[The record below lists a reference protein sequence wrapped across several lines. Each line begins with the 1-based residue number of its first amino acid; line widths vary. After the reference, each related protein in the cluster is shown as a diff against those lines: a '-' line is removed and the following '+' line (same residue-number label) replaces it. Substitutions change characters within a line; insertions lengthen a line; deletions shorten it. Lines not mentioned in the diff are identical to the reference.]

1 MLVLWA
7 VAARADIIRLK
18 NGNSIVAQNVRERNG
33 RVEYSIGEDTYAIPK
48 TLVLRIDTGGD
59 PVVSKSKDL
68 SVPDP
73 EEEPAQAG
81 ELSGK
86 VVRGDRVD
94 VAALED
100 FEHTS
105 PETAAAAYF
114 AAARYEQQHGSPD
127 KAERYYLRALGFTPD
142 DAGVLEHYAALLVQ
156 MDRYGEAAHY
166 AEQATQQAP
175 NSADAWALLGI
186 AQYYSDRSDRAVRSL
201 RRALQLRPSAT
212 VSQYLRKAQA
222 DEQSEQD
229 FGQQQSEH
237 FLVRF
242 EGGGQIAPAVRQQIV
257 ATLEARYT
265 ELESQLD
272 YAPRE
277 SIPVFLYTEQSYFDV
292 TQAPTWTGA
301 LNDGKL
307 RIPVRGIQGVDSDLS
322 RVLKHELAHS
332 FINQMTRNRCPVWLN
347 EGVAQ
352 LLEPKDSSRNGAAL
366 ARLFANDQEVPLA
379 MLEAPFNTL
388 NQQQASVAYAESLA
402 AAETI
407 SATYGMSDIVRVLK
421 RIGEG
426 ATPEAALR
434 ATIHGG
440 YGDLQREIGR
450 YLKQR
455 YGEQ

>member
-7 VAARADIIRLK
+7 LAVQADIIRLK
-18 NGNSIVAQNVRERNG
+18 NGNSIVAQNVHESNG
-33 RVEYSIGEDTYAIPK
+33 RIEYSIGEDTYAIPK
-48 TLVLRIDTGGD
+48 ALVLRIDTGGA
-59 PVVSKSKDL
+59 PVVSANKDL

-73 EEEPAQAG
+73 AEEPAKAG
-81 ELSGK
+81 EVSGK
-86 VVRGDRVD
+86 VVRDDRVD

-127 KAERYYLRALGFTPD
+127 KAERYYRRALGFTPD
-142 DAGVLEHYAALLVQ
+142 DAAVLEHYAALLVQ
-156 MDRYGEAAHY
+156 MDRYGEAARY
-166 AEQATQQAP
+166 AEQATRQAP

-186 AQYYSDRSDRAVRSL
+186 AQYYSDRSERAVRSL
-201 RRALQLRPSAT
+201 QRALQLRPSAT
-212 VSQYLRKAQA
+212 VSEYLRKAQA

-229 FGQQQSEH
+229 FGQQQSAH

-242 EGGGQIAPAVRQQIV
+242 EGGGSIAPAVRQQIV
-257 ATLEARYT
+257 ATLEARYS
-265 ELESQLD
+265 ELESALD

-277 SIPVFLYTEQSYFDV
+277 DIPVFLYTEQSYFDV
-292 TQAPTWTGA
+292 TQAPSWTGA

-307 RIPVRGIQGVDSDLS
+307 RIPIRDLEAVDGDLS

-352 LLEPKDSSRNGAAL
+352 LLEPKDSARYGPAL
-366 ARLFANDQEVPLA
+366 ARVFAGDQEVPLA

-388 NQQQASVAYAESLA
+388 NQEQASLAYSESLA
-402 AAETI
+402 AAETLN
-407 SATYGMSDIVRVLK
+407 ATYGMSDIVRVLK

-440 YGDLQREIGR
+440 YGDLQKQIGQ